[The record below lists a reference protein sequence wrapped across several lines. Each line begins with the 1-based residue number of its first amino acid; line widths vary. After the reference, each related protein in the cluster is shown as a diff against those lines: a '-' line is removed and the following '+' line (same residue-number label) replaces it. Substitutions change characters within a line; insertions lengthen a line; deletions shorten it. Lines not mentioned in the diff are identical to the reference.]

1 MSELPAGF
9 VASVRG
15 AVPNVM
21 EIDLRSNALTELPAD
36 LADLMERCWA
46 HEASARPSFVEIKT
60 ELASSSTRAMIAS
73 PSSESLT

>member
-1 MSELPAGF
+1 MTGEVPWSGLNPMQVGMQILLTKARPERPAH
-9 VASVRG
+9 A
-15 AVPNVM
+15 
-21 EIDLRSNALTELPAD
+21 PAD

-60 ELASSSTRAMIAS
+60 ELAASSTRAMIAS